1 MTQPSSYTPDLRRPV
16 DQSANADNYRAGPA
30 ISKRNPIWQSL
41 ALRAGA
47 VQPKLTV
54 SHPGDLHEREAD
66 HSADLVMQMPE
77 SQATPLSY
85 SDLQTVAGEVSHSSG
100 EPLDHSTRSFMEPRL
115 GQDLSQVRTHTGG
128 DAARVCQKFN
138 AQAFTYHQDIY
149 FGAGRVPGNDA
160 LTAHELTHV
169 VQQTSATSQRQAP
182 SIQRKLA
189 LRPPGK
195 GEASAFGRAQ
205 ELVDRLNTINPAI
218 QYELKG
224 QSLVY
229 TVKDAAPAALTHFD
243 KVMKGFMDRD
253 DVVPMRLITGKGYV
267 GRGPL
272 FADDF
277 RSAYVDLDDL
287 MADDL
292 YSFQSDLLHFL
303 TERFQVKNY
312 ERLIGTDFSAQ
323 FEKAHQA
330 GKEAEAANLRE
341 LFNDPSIVFNYEQFD
356 REPWVNA
363 FKSMDHGYRVFQVV
377 HHREREVAGGKM
389 WVQKKDGT
397 RVSMEDFRKER
408 AAAAK

>member
-1 MTQPSSYTPDLRRPV
+1 MFETNTPDNAKASPAPEPSRLGIAPPPV
-16 DQSANADNYRAGPA
+16 RANRL
-30 ISKRNPIWQSL
+30 NPIWRSL
-41 ALRAGA
+41 ALRAAA
-47 VQPKLTV
+47 VQPELTV
-54 SHPGDLHEREAD
+54 SQPGDRHEREAD
-66 HSADLVMQMPE
+66 ESADRVMRMPE

-85 SDLQTVAGEVSHSSG
+85 SDRQTVAGEVSHSSG

-115 GQDLSQVRTHTGG
+115 GQDLSHVRTHTGG
-128 DAARVCQKFN
+128 HAARVCQKFN
-138 AQAFTYHQDIY
+138 AQAFTHHQDIY
-149 FGAGRVPGNDA
+149 FGAGRMPGNDA

-169 VQQTSATSQRQAP
+169 VQQSSATGERKPP
-182 SIQRKLA
+182 SIQRKLE

-224 QSLVY
+224 QSLLY
-229 TVKDAAPAALTHFD
+229 TVKDAAALNHFD
-243 KVMKGFMDRD
+243 TVMKGFMDRA
-253 DVVPMRLITGKGYV
+253 DVVPMRLITAKGYV
-267 GRGPL
+267 GGGPL
-272 FADDF
+272 LADSF
-277 RSAYVDLDDL
+277 ISAYVDLDDL

-303 TERFQVKNY
+303 TERFQVKDY
-312 ERLIGTDFSAQ
+312 ERQIGTDFSAQ
-323 FEKAHQA
+323 FKKAHQA
-330 GKEAEAANLRE
+330 GKEAEAANLRA
-341 LFNDPSIVFNYEQFD
+341 LFNDPSIVFNYEQSD

-408 AAAAK
+408 AAAK

>member
-1 MTQPSSYTPDLRRPV
+1 MLETTTDNTKASPAPKQDLGVPPERERATTLNPV
-16 DQSANADNYRAGPA
+16 
-30 ISKRNPIWQSL
+30 WQSL

-47 VQPKLTV
+47 VPPELTV
-54 SHPGDLHEREAD
+54 SQPGDLHEREAD
-66 HSADLVMQMPE
+66 QSADRIMRMPE
-77 SQATPLSY
+77 SQATPLSGF
-85 SDLQTVAGEVSHSSG
+85 SEDQTVAGRVSHSAG
-100 EPLDHSTRSFMEPRL
+100 EPLDQSTRSFMEPRL
-115 GQDLSQVRTHTGG
+115 GLDLSQVRTHTGG

-138 AQAFTYHQDIY
+138 AQAFTHHQDIY
-149 FGAGRVPGNDA
+149 FGAGRSPGTDA

-169 VQQTSATSQRQAP
+169 VQQTSATSERQAP
-182 SIQRKLA
+182 SIQRKLE

-195 GEASAFGRAQ
+195 GEASAFDRAQ

-229 TVKDAAPAALTHFD
+229 TVKDADEAALNNFD
-243 KVMKGFMDRD
+243 KVMKGFMDRG
-253 DVVPMRLITGKGYV
+253 DVVPMRLITAKGYV

-277 RSAYVDLDDL
+277 QSGYVDLDDL

-312 ERLIGTDFSAQ
+312 ERRIGTNLEPQ
-323 FEKAHQA
+323 FKKAHQA
-330 GKEAEAANLRE
+330 GKEAEAANLRD
-341 LFNDPSIVFNYEQFD
+341 LFNDPSIVFNYEQYD

-408 AAAAK
+408 AAAK